1 MTSPDSRPLTQ
12 RLKEDNWD
20 LHEQAEHDALPQH
33 MVKGTLPKD
42 VYIDLIAQSYHIHAA
57 LDAGLGDLLAAR
69 PDLCTLL
76 GDASGASAAHSP
88 WYAEDL
94 RHFGREPGADA
105 PMPGVAGVVAEIEQ
119 ARTDNP
125 LKILGLHYVR
135 QGATNGN
142 RFVAMKLRPGYGL
155 PFEDRGAGTV
165 HLDPFGKQ
173 QRPLWEAFKV
183 NLDAVNFT
191 EEEKATVVGAAR
203 EMFKHIIALHKDLE
217 RDLIPTASS

>member
-1 MTSPDSRPLTQ
+1 MPTADPRPLTQ

-57 LDAGLGDLLAAR
+57 LDAGLPDLLAAH
-69 PDLCTLL
+69 PELATLL
-76 GDASGASAAHSP
+76 GNASGTSAAHSP

-94 RHFGREPGADA
+94 RHFDREPGADA
-105 PMPGVAGVVAEIEQ
+105 PMPGVAKVVAEIEQ
-119 ARTDNP
+119 ARRDNP

-165 HLDPFGKQ
+165 HLDPYGKQ
-173 QRPLWEAFKV
+173 QRPLWDAFKT
-183 NLDAVNFT
+183 NLDAVDFT
-191 EEEKATVVGAAR
+191 EDQKATVVAAAR
-203 EMFKHIIALHKDLE
+203 EMFKHIIALHKDMEQHLT
-217 RDLIPTASS
+217 PAASS